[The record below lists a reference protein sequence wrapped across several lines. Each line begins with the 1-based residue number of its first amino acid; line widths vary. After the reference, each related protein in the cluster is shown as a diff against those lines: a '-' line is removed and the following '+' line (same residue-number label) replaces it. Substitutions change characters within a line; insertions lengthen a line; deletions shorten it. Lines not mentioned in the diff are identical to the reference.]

1 LQFLTT
7 GTRILRV
14 RRWLVQQLPYQN
26 IALKRGRFNK
36 LLKKDGS
43 KQAISKEPIRTYLH
57 LPALIFT

>member
-1 LQFLTT
+1 
-7 GTRILRV
+7 V